1 MSEWTVQSDCQNR
14 LTADA
19 TVGFAFDTCSGGS
32 LGTITRLG
40 RYLAVVLLVAWGSA
54 RTGSTQQPDREA
66 TGDEGSGAEAVA
78 ATGIVLEVPVP
89 LTDGE
94 AGRLMGQ
101 LRSFA
106 ENVAGDGRRTIVLRY
121 PSNVSGGSET
131 GFETAL
137 KFARAMTSADL
148 RRLKLVSWVEGEVD
162 GHSVLPLLASDL
174 LIVGPGGAI
183 GDASAGESSMDE
195 TVTLSYQAIADRRAL
210 FPAAVVASMVDPGAE
225 LVRVDKVGGGQEL
238 VTGEELNRLRG
249 DGEVLREEVWSPSG
263 TPLQLDSRRLRDARI
278 ASQVVDSAEDAAELL
293 GLARLESRS
302 TGDAAEEPQG
312 VLVEVTGSIA
322 SNRMRRWQSNLSAT
336 LDGGK
341 VNTWLVTI
349 DSHGGD
355 LSASST
361 MAARFARPTAPLQ
374 TVAGVVRGE
383 ARGDA
388 ALIAMAC
395 KPLLMMPGAT
405 LGGGGADAMPRD
417 RLSDQSE
424 LIAQIA
430 RETRRP
436 EALIR
441 GLLDRETPVYRY
453 THRRTGRVRYAAEG
467 EIGREAEDPEL
478 ERDRWER
485 GERIEL
491 DEGLSADDAIALGLA
506 DGRVDSVESAARRVG
521 LDQVPP
527 PLSDRRIVRFVERIG
542 RSQSLAFFLLFLGFV
557 MLSSEASAP
566 GIGIPGFISLL
577 CFGCFFWIKFLAGT
591 AEWLELLAF
600 GLGLLCI
607 GIELFVVPGVG
618 IFGVGGVALTML
630 GVVLMSQTFVI
641 PRNAYQVEVLTK
653 GIWIALGSAAGLVV
667 GIALIRAL
675 LPSVPLFRGLV
686 MEAPDG
692 MTIDTRGQLA
702 DFTHLEGCDGTATTS
717 LRPSGKA
724 RFGDQIVAVVSDGTS
739 VAAGEPIRVI
749 EVRGNRIVVEPREA

>member
-1 MSEWTVQSDCQNR
+1 MRSDCRNR

-19 TVGFAFDTCSGGS
+19 TVDATAGFPFATCSGG
-32 LGTITRLG
+32 LFGTITRLG
-40 RYLAVVLLVAWGSA
+40 RSLAVVLLVAWGSA
-54 RTGSTQQPDREA
+54 RPGSTQQPDRDPA
-66 TGDEGSGAEAVA
+66 GDEGAGAETGGE
-78 ATGIVLEVPVP
+78 TGIVLEVPVP

-106 ENVAGDGRRTIVLRY
+106 ESVPGDGRRTIVLRY
-121 PSNVSGGSET
+121 PSDVSGGSQT

-137 KFARAMTSADL
+137 KFARAMTSGDL
-148 RRLKLVSWVEGEVD
+148 RRLKLVSWVEGEID

-210 FPAAVVASMVDPGAE
+210 FPAAVVASMVDAGAE

-238 VTGEELNRLRG
+238 VTGEELARLRG
-249 DGEVLREEVWSPSG
+249 DGEVLREEVWNPSG
-263 TPLQLDSRRLRDARI
+263 APLRLDSRRLREARI

-302 TGDAAEEPQG
+302 TGEIAGEPRG
-312 VLVEVTGSIA
+312 VLLEVTGSIA
-322 SNRMRRWQSNLSAT
+322 SNRVRRWQSNLTAT
-336 LDGGK
+336 LDGGE

-349 DSHGGD
+349 DSDGGD

-361 MAARFARPTAPLQ
+361 MAAWFARPTPPLQ

-405 LGGGGADAMPRD
+405 LGGAGADAMPRG
-417 RLSDQSE
+417 RLSDQDE
-424 LIAQIA
+424 LIALIA

-441 GLLDRETPVYRY
+441 GLLDRQTSVYRY
-453 THRRTGRVRYAAEG
+453 TQRRTGRVRYAAEG
-467 EIGREAEDPEL
+467 EIGRDAEDPDL

-527 PLSDRRIVRFVERIG
+527 PLSDRRIVRFVEQIG
-542 RSQSLAFFLLFLGFV
+542 RSQSIAFFLLFVGFV

-566 GIGIPGFISLL
+566 GLGIPGFISLL

-618 IFGVGGVALTML
+618 VFGVGGVALTML

-641 PRNAYQVEVLTK
+641 PRNAYQLEVLTR

-675 LPSVPLFRGLV
+675 LPSVPLFRGLL

-692 MTIDTRGQLA
+692 MTTDTREQLA
-702 DFTHLEGCDGTATTS
+702 DFAHLEGRDGIATTS

-739 VAAGEPIRVI
+739 VGAGEPIRVI
-749 EVRGNRIVVEPREA
+749 EVHGNRIVVEPLEA